1 MKEGWKESILGEC
14 FTIYSGNSINADY
27 KKKNFTGLKDGY
39 PFIGTKD
46 VSFEGVI
53 DYNNGIKIPFDTSYK
68 IAEPNSVFLCAEG
81 GSAGR
86 KIAIV
91 DQKVCFGNKLFC
103 FRNKKNDV
111 IGKYLYYYLLS
122 DVFQKQ
128 FKENLTGLI
137 GGVSSKK
144 IQDIIFYYKS
154 IPEQQQ
160 IVDFIDAEFA
170 KIDELK
176 NQAEQSLQN
185 AKDLFQAALKE
196 MLTPKEGWKECKMGN
211 ICELSQGLAINAKTR
226 HLLVEK
232 SSIPLLRIKDMKE
245 GTREIFVDEKLFPP
259 ACLANK
265 EDLIYTR
272 TGTLGLIFT
281 GMYGILHNNCFK
293 IKIVEKDINKSF
305 YMYFVGSD
313 SFRTQITKLASRA
326 AQPDITHKLFKEQLF
341 QYPSIS
347 EQRDIVNKLNIMQER
362 ITALQ
367 SNYSRSIQ
375 LCADLKQALL
385 RQVFE

>member
-1 MKEGWKESILGEC
+1 MAKH
-14 FTIYSGNSINADY
+14 T
-27 KKKNFTGLKDGY
+27 
-39 PFIGTKD
+39 
-46 VSFEGVI
+46 
-53 DYNNGIKIPFDTSYK
+53 NGATMHHIRKGDFDNIKIQVPS
-68 IAEPNSVFLCAEG
+68 
-81 GSAGR
+81 
-86 KIAIV
+86 
-91 DQKVCFGNKLFC
+91 
-103 FRNKKNDV
+103 
-111 IGKYLYYYLLS
+111 LY
-122 DVFQKQ
+122 Q
-128 FKENLTGLI
+128 
-137 GGVSSKK
+137 
-144 IQDIIFYYKS
+144 
-154 IPEQQQ
+154 QQQ
-160 IVDFIDAEFA
+160 IVDFLDAEFA

-185 AKDLFQAALKE
+185 AKDLFQATLKE

>member
-1 MKEGWKESILGEC
+1 MKEVKLLDICKLATGKHDANHAVENGIYRFYTCSSTYSMCNTYKFQGKCLIFPGNGVNVGDVYRYEGEFDAYQRTYVISGINESIVLYE
-14 FTIYSGNSINADY
+14 
-27 KKKNFTGLKDGY
+27 
-39 PFIGTKD
+39 
-46 VSFEGVI
+46 
-53 DYNNGIKIPFDTSYK
+53 
-68 IAEPNSVFLCAEG
+68 
-81 GSAGR
+81 
-86 KIAIV
+86 
-91 DQKVCFGNKLFC
+91 
-103 FRNKKNDV
+103 
-111 IGKYLYYYLLS
+111 YLYYHLLYGWKKYGTLKQYGAATNYIKLGN
-122 DVFQKQ
+122 FQ
-128 FKENLTGLI
+128 
-137 GGVSSKK
+137 
-144 IQDIIFYYKS
+144 DYKLF
-154 IPEQQQ
+154 IPSLSEQQQ
-160 IVDFIDAEFA
+160 IVDFLDAEFA

-367 SNYSRSIQ
+367 SNYSRTIQ